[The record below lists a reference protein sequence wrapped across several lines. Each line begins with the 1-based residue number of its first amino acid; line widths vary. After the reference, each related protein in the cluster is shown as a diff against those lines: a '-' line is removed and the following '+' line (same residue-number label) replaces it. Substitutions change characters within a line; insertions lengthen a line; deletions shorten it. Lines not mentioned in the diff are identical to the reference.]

1 MYHED
6 QVQTV
11 WIIVPWI
18 GVTERE
24 LQNSINIL
32 QIMFLLLFMS
42 VGWYYVSEL
51 RPVTGLL
58 FILQMIYEYGEP
70 QCSDM
75 DEGRPK
81 NSENNLFSLRRKWAE
96 SI

>member
-11 WIIVPWI
+11 WIIVPWM

-24 LQNSINIL
+24 LQNSINVL
-32 QIMFLLLFMS
+32 V
-42 VGWYYVSEL
+42 VGYVS
-51 RPVTGLL
+51 GM
-58 FILQMIYEYGEP
+58 ILCLWTAATNGSVIHPPDDIWVWRATVY
-70 QCSDM
+70 DM
-75 DEGRPK
+75 YEGRPK
-81 NSENNLFSLRRKWAE
+81 NSENNLFSLRRKWVQ